1 MFRNRSDE
9 VMIRSV
15 FMLFV
20 ALAIFACQG
29 NFSPEWNNVIENNIN
44 DIFVEEVTSDI
55 LPLSR
60 EMIHAK
66 DLFVYNDSILVVLN
80 NPTAKYCIQV
90 YNIYSGN
97 HISDLIRKGNGPKEM
112 LLCRARIIEDNLY
125 IRDFAKGNYTVIN
138 LPCLLKST
146 ENYDVPEF
154 KKYKEKFNI
163 YDFLEVNNRILYL
176 NPLCFE
182 DINNKVDNHEPRLFY
197 EGYTLSRNKFNTFNV
212 SQGTII
218 SNDKYSLIVFASL
231 NTNELEIYNYD
242 LNPLI
247 KVLGPTYFDVK
258 YAYDGNHVSF
268 KDNAYYGYQCIVTA
282 GDTFWA
288 TYQGALIDRAK
299 QTYIIQYKWDGTI
312 VRAMHSDKY
321 LSTISLS
328 SKGDKL
334 YLRGKDDDGV
344 VVLYI
349 VNLAK

>member
-1 MFRNRSDE
+1 MQRSAL
-9 VMIRSV
+9 
-15 FMLFV
+15 MLFV

-44 DIFVEEVTSDI
+44 DIFLEEVTSDI

-66 DLFVYNDSILVVLN
+66 DLFVYHDSILVVLN
-80 NPTAKYCIQV
+80 KPSAKYCIQV
-90 YNIYSGN
+90 YNIDSGN
-97 HISDLIRKGNGPKEM
+97 HICDLIRKGNGPKEM
-112 LLCRARIIEDNLY
+112 LLCQVRIIEDNLY

-138 LPCLLKST
+138 LPSLLKRT
-146 ENYDVPEF
+146 ESYDVPEF
-154 KKYKEKFNI
+154 KKYKEKYNV
-163 YDFLEVNNRILYL
+163 YDFLEINDRILYL

-182 DINNKVDNHEPRLFY
+182 DINYKVDNQEPRLFY
-197 EGYTLSRNKFNTFNV
+197 EGYTLSRNKLDTFNV

-218 SNDKYSLIVFASL
+218 SNDKDSLIVFASL
-231 NTNELEIYNYD
+231 NTNELEIYDYG

-258 YAYDGNHVSF
+258 YAYDGNHVTF
-268 KDNAYYGYQCIVTA
+268 KDNAYYGYQCIVSA

-288 TYQGALIDRAK
+288 TYQGAIIGSVKR
-299 QTYIIQYKWDGTI
+299 TYIMQYKWDGTI
-312 VRAMHSDKY
+312 IRAMHSDKY

-328 SKGDKL
+328 SEGNKL
-334 YLRGKDDDGV
+334 YLRGKDSDGS